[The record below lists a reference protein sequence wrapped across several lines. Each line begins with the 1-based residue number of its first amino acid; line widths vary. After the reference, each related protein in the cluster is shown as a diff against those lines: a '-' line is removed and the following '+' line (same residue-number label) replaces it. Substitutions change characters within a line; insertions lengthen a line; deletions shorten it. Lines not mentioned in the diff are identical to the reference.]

1 MSKCDQIWSSL
12 PIWSHLLKKSLM
24 ENLIICAVKKNYE
37 VITWQALNP
46 KYTFL
51 LLFLEVYL
59 EPCQVSVKEP
69 FWRIVNGF

>member
-1 MSKCDQIWSSL
+1 
-12 PIWSHLLKKSLM
+12 M
-24 ENLIICAVKKNYE
+24 ENLIICAVKKIYE

-51 LLFLEVYL
+51 LLFLEAYL
-59 EPCQVSVKEP
+59 EPCQVSVMEP